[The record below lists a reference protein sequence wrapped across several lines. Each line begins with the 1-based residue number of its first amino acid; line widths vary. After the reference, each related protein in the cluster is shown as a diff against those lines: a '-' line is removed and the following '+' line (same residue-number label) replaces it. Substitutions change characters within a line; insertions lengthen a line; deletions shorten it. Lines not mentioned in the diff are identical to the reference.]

1 MKENNVV
8 LTSREQNVYDLL
20 IKGSTAKKIA
30 DSLNI
35 SYNTVLAHQKSL
47 YRKLGVRSINEL
59 LSRYAAGIPDSVN
72 GVSEQPISVRP
83 KLKLPPSKI
92 LIPAGLIVTALII
105 ILLVFL
111 VSSEDKGTTAV
122 FLRWRIAGD
131 TYGSYMNV
139 TENAEFIQG
148 EYAIINNISGWL
160 SSHHYGYIIAV
171 ADPDP
176 STLEVMKKMSSFSF
190 NVLGDGNTYEIM
202 IQTTDSIAADENH
215 FRKILTFNTGEITR
229 VTIRINELAQSPYF
243 GRQVPLNIENVVGFL
258 FAAYTPGDFNL
269 KIWDIK
275 IH

>member
-8 LTSREQNVYDLL
+8 LTSREKNVYDLL
-20 IKGSTAKKIA
+20 VKGSAAKEIA
-30 DSLNI
+30 DNLNI

-47 YRKLGVRSINEL
+47 YRKLGVHSINEL

-72 GVSEQPISVRP
+72 DVQPVSVRP
-83 KLKLPPSKI
+83 KLKLPPPKI
-92 LIPAGLIVTALII
+92 LIPAGLIAAALII

-111 VSSEDKGTTAV
+111 FSPEDKGTPAS
-122 FLRWRIAGD
+122 FLRWRVAGD
-131 TYGSYMNV
+131 TYGSYLNV
-139 TENAEFIQG
+139 TENIENIQ
-148 EYAIINNISGWL
+148 NSFNSVVNISGWL
-160 SSHHYGYIIAV
+160 SSHNYGYIIAV

-176 STLEVMKKMSSFSF
+176 STLEVMKKMTSFSF

-215 FRKILTFNTGEITR
+215 FRKILTFNSGEITR
-229 VTIRINELAQSPYF
+229 VTVRVNELAQSPYF

-269 KIWDIK
+269 KIWDIR